1 LPTNDD
7 SPLEVRLE
15 VETAEKRS
23 PPKKKV
29 KKTEII
35 SLKKSSDSDTDSCST
50 ISSNEDRNNLS
61 IVRFNS
67 NVCMRRI
74 STDEGG
80 GSGGNLFEVFGSR
93 ISEMRR
99 NTIVEAF
106 ELESQ
111 SQENEFE
118 LNEEGLYLRRSVE
131 KILNTKTKK
140 SHISNLFLTK
150 ISKEKTSLNGLL
162 HKNFKET

>member
-1 LPTNDD
+1 MDVEENESAEICQQPKFD
-7 SPLEVRLE
+7 SPAPTIEDPLPEIQLEI
-15 VETAEKRS
+15 ETTETRP

-61 IVRFNS
+61 SVRFNH

-80 GSGGNLFEVFGSR
+80 GSGGNLFELFGSR

-106 ELESQ
+106 ELEPP
-111 SQENEFE
+111 ENEFE
-118 LNEEGLYLRRSVE
+118 LDQEGLYLRRSDE
-131 KILNTKTKK
+131 
-140 SHISNLFLTK
+140 
-150 ISKEKTSLNGLL
+150 
-162 HKNFKET
+162 

>member
-1 LPTNDD
+1 
-7 SPLEVRLE
+7 
-15 VETAEKRS
+15 
-23 PPKKKV
+23 
-29 KKTEII
+29 
-35 SLKKSSDSDTDSCST
+35 
-50 ISSNEDRNNLS
+50 
-61 IVRFNS
+61 
-67 NVCMRRI
+67 MRRI

-140 SHISNLFLTK
+140 SQISNLFLTK
-150 ISKEKTSLNGLL
+150 ISKEKTSLNGPLTQKL
-162 HKNFKET
+162 